1 MGIVGDIARGVSG
14 GFASATPTGAV
25 AAVADVVGKVIDWI
39 HPDPTEAA
47 EIKLKLQSHEG
58 QQRLAEAAIEA
69 GLLREQIE
77 VNKIEAGSGNWFASS
92 WRPAAGWV
100 GVSALF
106 FSTTVVFA
114 VQTGV
119 WLWQCI
125 AHAALLPPPQLDT
138 TEVFLLLGQLLGLG
152 VLRSFD
158 KVKGASPN

>member
-1 MGIVGDIARGVSG
+1 MSIVRDIVGGLASG
-14 GFASATPTGAV
+14 AGAASPTGAV
-25 AAVADVVGKVIDWI
+25 SAVANVVAKVIDWV
-39 HPDPTEAA
+39 HPDPAVAA
-47 EIKLKLQSHEG
+47 EIALKLQSQEG

-69 GLLREQIE
+69 GLVQGQLEI
-77 VNKIEAGSGNWFASS
+77 NKIEAGSGNWFAAS

-125 AHAALLPPPQLDT
+125 DNHALLPAPSLDT
-138 TEVFLLLGQLLGLG
+138 TDIFLLLGQLLGLG

-158 KVKGASPN
+158 KVKGVSPG